1 MLSAGTV
8 RAQLFSEE
16 NRDHGDQWGH
26 FIRRRGTLDASR
38 NLFPKMYPRMVE
50 ILQLLGSSSVMAT
63 PTGADCSNAMA
74 GDVEKYFQLTHLDS
88 RGRVALYRLAH
99 DIAVSGFG
107 NRQALYE
114 RFFFGPPQ
122 IMSSVYFD
130 GYDKDSKIARVEDL
144 LAQA

>member
-1 MLSAGTV
+1 
-8 RAQLFSEE
+8 
-16 NRDHGDQWGH
+16 
-26 FIRRRGTLDASR
+26 
-38 NLFPKMYPRMVE
+38 
-50 ILQLLGSSSVMAT
+50 
-63 PTGADCSNAMA
+63 
-74 GDVEKYFQLTHLDS
+74 
-88 RGRVALYRLAH
+88 
-99 DIAVSGFG
+99 VSGFG